1 MFPTIF
7 REKRCFP
14 ISPNNQGT
22 VKMSSAEAIRLQNVV
37 FGYDPRT
44 PVLQVDELVVKAG
57 KRVFLYG
64 PSGSGKTTLL
74 SVITGVLQPQ
84 QGSCVVLDK
93 ELTTMSMSARDQ
105 HRGSQMGYIFQSF
118 NLIPYLTVRQNVALP
133 CEAHERRRKHIV
145 AATVAEEVERL
156 MRRLGLEP
164 YLDRPVTKLS
174 TGQQQ
179 RVAIARAVIGR
190 PSLVIA
196 DEPTSSLDIDRQ
208 QAFLE
213 LLFEVCDEAGATL
226 VFVSHDRSLA
236 ERFDE
241 KIALNEVN
249 QVCA

>member
-1 MFPTIF
+1 
-7 REKRCFP
+7 
-14 ISPNNQGT
+14 
-22 VKMSSAEAIRLQNVV
+22 MSSSEAVHLQNVV

-44 PVLQVDELVVKAG
+44 PVLQINELVLKAG
-57 KRVFLYG
+57 RRVFLYG

-74 SVITGVLQPQ
+74 GVMTGVLHPQ
-84 QGSCVVLDK
+84 QGTCMVLGK

-105 HRGSQMGYIFQSF
+105 HRGAQMGYIFQSF

-133 CEAHERRRKHIV
+133 CQAHARRRKNIV

-156 MRRLGLEP
+156 VRRLGLES
-164 YLDRPVTKLS
+164 YLDRNVRKLS

-213 LLFEVCDEAGATL
+213 LLFEVCDEAQATL
-226 VFVSHDRSLA
+226 VFVSHDRSLMGRFE
-236 ERFDE
+236 ER
-241 KIALNEVN
+241 IALNEIN
-249 QVCA
+249 QVSA

>member
-1 MFPTIF
+1 
-7 REKRCFP
+7 
-14 ISPNNQGT
+14 
-22 VKMSSAEAIRLQNVV
+22 
-37 FGYDPRT
+37 
-44 PVLQVDELVVKAG
+44 
-57 KRVFLYG
+57 
-64 PSGSGKTTLL
+64 
-74 SVITGVLQPQ
+74 
-84 QGSCVVLDK
+84 
-93 ELTTMSMSARDQ
+93 
-105 HRGSQMGYIFQSF
+105 
-118 NLIPYLTVRQNVALP
+118 
-133 CEAHERRRKHIV
+133 
-145 AATVAEEVERL
+145 VERL

>member
-1 MFPTIF
+1 MMT
-7 REKRCFP
+7 E
-14 ISPNNQGT
+14 
-22 VKMSSAEAIRLQNVV
+22 AEAIHLRNAA
-37 FGYDPRT
+37 FGYDPRK

-74 SVITGVLQPQ
+74 GLITGVLQPQ
-84 QGSCVVLDK
+84 QGGCMVLGK
-93 ELTTMSMSARDQ
+93 ELTKMSMSARDQ
-105 HRGSQMGYIFQSF
+105 HRGAQMGYIFQSF

-133 CEAHERRRKHIV
+133 CQGHERRRRNIV
-145 AATVAEEVERL
+145 AGTVDDEVERL
-156 MRRLGLEP
+156 VRRLGLEP
-164 YLDRPVTKLS
+164 YLDRNVRKLS

-196 DEPTSSLDIDRQ
+196 DEPTSSLDSDRRQ
-208 QAFLE
+208 DFME
-213 LLFEVCDEAGATL
+213 LLFEVCDEARATL

-241 KIALNEVN
+241 SIALNEINRVY
-249 QVCA
+249 A

>member
-1 MFPTIF
+1 M
-7 REKRCFP
+7 
-14 ISPNNQGT
+14 
-22 VKMSSAEAIRLQNVV
+22 MSSSEAIHLRNVV

-44 PVLQVDELVVKAG
+44 PVLQVDELLVKAG
-57 KRVFLYG
+57 RRIFLFG

-74 SVITGVLQPQ
+74 GLITGILQPQ
-84 QGSCVVLDK
+84 QGSCMVLGK
-93 ELTTMSMSARDQ
+93 ELTAMSMPARDQ

-133 CEAHERRRKHIV
+133 CQAHERRRSNIV
-145 AATVAEEVERL
+145 AATVGEEVERL
-156 MRRLGLEP
+156 LRRLGLEP
-164 YLDRPVTKLS
+164 YLDRNVKKLS

-208 QAFLE
+208 HAFLE
-213 LLFEVCDEAGATL
+213 LLFQVCDEAQATL
-226 VFVSHDRSLA
+226 VFVSHDRSLM

-241 KIALNEVN
+241 SIALNEVN
-249 QVCA
+249 QVSP